1 MEIKEVSQPSELQVL
16 EELFAG
22 IWEVDSPP
30 ITADLM
36 RALAHSGNYVVAAVS
51 DGSIVGA
58 AVAFMGR
65 EPDGE
70 VILHSHIMGV
80 LPVAQTRGTGFDIK
94 QHQRLWALNA
104 GIKVVVWT
112 FDPLVRRNAYF
123 NLVKLG
129 AEATRYKVHFYGD
142 MEGINAGDESD
153 RLVIRWRLDSPAAE
167 AAAAGNLSPADL
179 KVLLGEGAA
188 MVLRDDDG
196 EPFATDVDAEHILCQ
211 VPEDIIAMRSS
222 NPDRALRWRRALR
235 KALSRSL
242 DQGYRIAGFTRDGWY
257 VLQRGKDGG

>member
-1 MEIKEVSQPSELQVL
+1 MEIREVSQPTDLQVL
-16 EELFAG
+16 EDLFARV
-22 IWEVDSPP
+22 WEVESPP

-36 RALAHSGNYVVAAVS
+36 RALAHSGNYVVAAMS
-51 DGSIVGA
+51 DGSIVGG

-70 VILHSHIMGV
+70 PILHSHIMGV
-80 LPVAQTRGTGFDIK
+80 VPGVQARGTGFEIK

-129 AEATRYKVHFYGD
+129 AEATKYKVHFYGD

-153 RLVIRWRLDSPAAE
+153 RLVVRWRLEAPAAE
-167 AAAAGNLSPADL
+167 AAAAGNLRPSEFE
-179 KVLLGEGAA
+179 VLLGEGVVP
-188 MVLRDDDG
+188 VLSDEDG
-196 EPFATDVDAEHILCQ
+196 EPVVTQAKAERILCQ
-211 VPEDIIAMRSS
+211 VPEDIVAMRSS
-222 NPDRALRWRRALR
+222 DPGRALRWRHALR
-235 KALSRSL
+235 KALSGSL
-242 DQGYRIAGFTRDGWY
+242 DEGYRIAGFTRSGWY
-257 VLQRGKDGG
+257 VLQRGKVRG

>member
-1 MEIKEVSQPSELQVL
+1 MEIKEVSQPTDLQVL
-16 EELFAG
+16 EDLFALV
-22 IWEVDSPP
+22 WEVESPP

-51 DGSIVGA
+51 DGSIVGG

-70 VILHSHIMGV
+70 LILHSHIMGV
-80 LPVAQTRGTGFDIK
+80 LPGVQTRGTGFEIK

-129 AEATRYKVHFYGD
+129 AEATKYKVHFYGD

-153 RLVIRWRLDSPAAE
+153 RLVIRWRLEAPGAQ
-167 AAAAGNLSPADL
+167 AAAAGNLPPADL
-179 KVLLGEGAA
+179 DALLSGGATP
-188 MVLRDDDG
+188 VLRDEGG
-196 EPFATDVDAEHILCQ
+196 EPIATEANAARVLCQ
-211 VPEDIIAMRSS
+211 VPEDIVAMRSS
-222 NPDRALRWRRALR
+222 DPDRALRWRRALR
-235 KALSRSL
+235 NALSGSF
-242 DQGYRIAGFTRDGWY
+242 DHGYRVAGFIRSGWY
-257 VLQRGKDGG
+257 VLQRD